1 MNHIRNFSIIAHI
14 DHGKSTLADR
24 LIQRCGGLQDREMSA
39 QVLDSMD
46 IEKERGITIKA
57 QTAALK
63 YKALNGEV
71 YNLNLIDTPG
81 HVDFSYEVSRS
92 LSACEGA
99 LLVVDA
105 SQGVEAQTVANCYTA
120 LDLGV
125 EVVPVLNKM
134 DLPQADPENAK
145 QEIEEVIG
153 IDATNAIPCSAK
165 TGMGI
170 DEILEAV
177 VARIPPPKGN
187 PDGPLRA
194 MIIDSWYDAY
204 VGVVMLVRVVD
215 GRLAKG
221 DRIKLMASEAMYNAE
236 QLGVF
241 TPHTEPRQAL
251 EPGEVGFVIAGIKEL
266 QAARVGDTVTLIKPG
281 TGGAAFTAT
290 EALPGFKE
298 IQPAVFAGLYPSEAS
313 EYESLRDALEKLKL
327 NDASL
332 HYEPEVS
339 EALGF
344 GFRCGFL
351 GLLHM
356 EIVQERLEREFDQDL
371 ITTAPSVVYEVLRSD
386 GETIKVENPSKI
398 PDAGKVNEIREPIV
412 TVHLYMPQDY
422 VGAVMTLA
430 NQKRG
435 IQLNMAYHGKQVM
448 LTYEMP
454 LGEIVLDFFDKLKS
468 VSRGYASMDY
478 EFKEFRAS
486 DVVKV
491 DILLNG
497 EKVDALSIIV
507 HRSQSAY
514 RGRAVVAKMREIISR
529 QQFDVAIQAAIGANI
544 IARETIKALRKNVIA
559 KCYGGDISR
568 KRKLLEKQKAGKKR
582 MKQIGSVEVP
592 QEAFLAILQV
602 ED

>member
-24 LIQRCGGLQDREMSA
+24 LIQRCGGLEERDMEA

-57 QTAALK
+57 QTAALH
-63 YKALNGEV
+63 YKAKDGQV

-134 DLPQADPENAK
+134 DLPQADPDNAK
-145 QEIEEVIG
+145 AEIEDVIG
-153 IDATNAIPCSAK
+153 IDATDAIPCSAK

-170 DEILEAV
+170 EEILEAV
-177 VARIPPPKGN
+177 VAKIPPPKGN
-187 PDGPLRA
+187 PNAPLRA
-194 MIIDSWYDAY
+194 MIVDSWFDTY

-215 GRLAKG
+215 GRLGKG
-221 DRIKLMASEAMYNAE
+221 ERFKMMATNAVYNADN
-236 QLGVF
+236 LGVF
-241 TPHTEPRQAL
+241 TPANESRESL
-251 EPGEVGFVIAGIKEL
+251 EAGQVGYIIAGIKEL
-266 QAARVGDTVTLIKPG
+266 QAAKVGDTITLEKKLPNNLG
-281 TGGAAFTAT
+281 PA
-290 EALPGFKE
+290 EQALPGFKE
-298 IQPAVFAGLYPSEAS
+298 IQPQVFAGLYPTEANQ
-313 EYESLRDALEKLKL
+313 YDALRDALEKLKL
-327 NDASL
+327 NDSSL

-339 EALGF
+339 QALGF

-371 ITTAPSVVYEVLRSD
+371 ITTAPSVVYQVVKPD
-386 GETIKVENPSKI
+386 GEVVLVENPAKM
-398 PDAGKVNEIREPIV
+398 PDQGKMQEIREPIV

-435 IQLNMAYHGKQVM
+435 VQLNMAYHGRQVM
-448 LTYEMP
+448 LTYDMP

-478 EFKEFRAS
+478 EFKEFRTS

-507 HRSQSAY
+507 HRTQAQY

-529 QQFDVAIQAAIGANI
+529 QMFDVAIQAAIGANI
-544 IARETIKALRKNVIA
+544 IARETIKALRKNVLA

>member
-1 MNHIRNFSIIAHI
+1 MDHIRNFSIIAHI

-24 LIQRCGGLQDREMSA
+24 LIHRCGGLSDREMES

-46 IEKERGITIKA
+46 IERERGITIKA
-57 QTAALK
+57 QTASLSYTAK
-63 YKALNGEV
+63 SGEV
-71 YNLNLIDTPG
+71 YQLNLIDTPG

-125 EVVPVLNKM
+125 TVVPVLNKM
-134 DLPQADPENAK
+134 DLPNADPDNAK
-145 QEIEEVIG
+145 SEIEDVIG
-153 IDATNAIPCSAK
+153 IDADDAIPCSAK
-165 TGMGI
+165 TGLGI

-177 VARIPPPKGN
+177 IARMPPPKGDA
-187 PDGPLRA
+187 DGPPRA
-194 MIIDSWYDAY
+194 MIVDSWFDNY

-215 GRLAKG
+215 GVLRRG
-221 DRIKLMASEAMYNAE
+221 DRIRMMASNSVYPLE

-241 TPHTEPRQAL
+241 TPKSESRAEL
-251 EPGEVGFVIAGIKEL
+251 KAGEVGFLIAGIKEL
-266 QAARVGDTVTLIKPG
+266 QAAKVGDTVTLEKKLPNNAG
-281 TGGAAFTAT
+281 PAT
-290 EALPGFKE
+290 QALPGFKE
-298 IQPAVFAGLYPSEAS
+298 IQPQVFAGLYPTEAS
-313 EYESLRDALEKLKL
+313 EYDQLRDALEKLKL
-327 NDASL
+327 NDSSL
-332 HYEPEVS
+332 RYEPEVS
-339 EALGF
+339 QALGF

-371 ITTAPSVVYEVLRSD
+371 ITTAPSVVYQVELND
-386 GETIKVENPSKI
+386 GSVNLVENPSKM
-398 PDAGKVNEIREPIV
+398 PDLGQIREIREPIV

-422 VGAVMTLA
+422 VGPVMTLA

-435 IQLNMAYHGKQVM
+435 VQLNMAYHGRQVM
-448 LTYEMP
+448 LTYELP
-454 LGEIVLDFFDKLKS
+454 LAEIVMDFFDKLKS

-478 EFKEFRAS
+478 EFKEYRAA

-491 DILLNG
+491 DLLING
-497 EKVDALSIIV
+497 DRIDALSIIV
-507 HRSQSAY
+507 HRDKSQF
-514 RGRAVVAKMREIISR
+514 RGRAVAAKMREQIPR
-529 QQFDVAIQAAIGANI
+529 QMYDVAIQAAIGANI
-544 IARETIKALRKNVIA
+544 IARENIKALRKNVLA

-568 KRKLLEKQKAGKKR
+568 KKKLLEKQKAGKKR

>member
-153 IDATNAIPCSAK
+153 IDATDAIPCSAK

-170 DEILEAV
+170 DEILEAI
-177 VARIPPPKGN
+177 VARIPSPKGN

-290 EALPGFKE
+290 QALPGFKE

-371 ITTAPSVVYEVLRSD
+371 ITTAPSVVYEVLKSD